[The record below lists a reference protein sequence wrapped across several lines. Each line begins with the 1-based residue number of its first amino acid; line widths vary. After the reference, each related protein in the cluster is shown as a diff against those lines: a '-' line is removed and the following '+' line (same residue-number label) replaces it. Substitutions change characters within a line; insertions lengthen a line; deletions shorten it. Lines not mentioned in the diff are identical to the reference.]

1 MSGEKNTGNTEVLLS
16 SGELD
21 DLLTF
26 EILDIF
32 SNNIG
37 YSNISIKCVDYLI
50 DDKGIILL

>member
-16 SGELD
+16 SDELD

-32 SNNIG
+32 SNHMDNL
-37 YSNISIKCVDYLI
+37 NNDIKYEDYLI
-50 DDKGIILL
+50 DEKGIILL